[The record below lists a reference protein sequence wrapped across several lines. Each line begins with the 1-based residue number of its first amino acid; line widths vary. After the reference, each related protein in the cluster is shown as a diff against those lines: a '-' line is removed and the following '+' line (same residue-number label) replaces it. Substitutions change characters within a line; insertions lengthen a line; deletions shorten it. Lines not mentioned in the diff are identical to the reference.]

1 MNAVRKPADE
11 KPAAQPESENPATP
25 SAGPA
30 PAPRRPGLPSPVH
43 QLQARIEKAFTGP
56 NERRTVRITT
66 MLLVVALST
75 WLAALIMQA
84 SA

>member
-11 KPAAQPESENPATP
+11 KPAAQPESESPAPP
-25 SAGPA
+25 SA
-30 PAPRRPGLPSPVH
+30 APRRPGLASPVH

>member
-11 KPAAQPESENPATP
+11 KPDLPSDAVPAAPPAISP
-25 SAGPA
+25 DALPRKASA
-30 PAPRRPGLPSPVH
+30 SPVH
-43 QLQARIEKAFTGP
+43 SLQARIEKAFTGP

-75 WLAALIMQA
+75 WVAALVMQA
-84 SA
+84 GA